1 MSPAASIQF
10 RHIGFLDKSVS
21 GSLATGTTLHPEL
34 MRVCHDSHFLQEP
47 APERLVLRVLTYQD
61 ILHSLL
67 AGGGTPGEAAGGP
80 CSRIRLRPA
89 PRTCSRH
96 GTPPAP
102 PPRPVR
108 RWKRS
113 CPPHRGQGPHHSAAP
128 TFRSPSPQASIQS
141 ARLWR
146 LMGGDPADRTGMRSG
161 SPPVSRS
168 SSRPVRIAGTVS
180 GAAAAVRPWPPA
192 SPRRSRAPTG
202 PGPRGRRSRSR
213 LQSVADRPILDHFHA
228 PTFKTRHRHLLH
240 AGWRPRSRCTPC
252 PLIP

>member
-80 CSRIRLRPA
+80 CRPNTA
-89 PRTCSRH
+89 PASSSNVQPPRH
-96 GTPPAP
+96 PASTAA
-102 PPRPVR
+102 RPVR

-192 SPRRSRAPTG
+192 SPR
-202 PGPRGRRSRSR
+202 
-213 LQSVADRPILDHFHA
+213 
-228 PTFKTRHRHLLH
+228 
-240 AGWRPRSRCTPC
+240 
-252 PLIP
+252 